1 MKKEVLSIFVD
12 GNELKLVQAK
22 RVKGKIKIISVEHV
36 SLNTSIDEKESVY
49 SDNNFNEDCFGTEEF
64 NESIAPEDKQNDN
77 KSMFYDILNKYPVER
92 SIITLNLP
100 ETNAGIIS
108 IDNSKEVSNKK
119 LKKRIIDEIQ
129 KDYALTVTPEE
140 LFLLPS
146 DNGELKAVFQRGSNP
161 ILDII
166 EDIRPFLGKNLTVG
180 LVEVNEIAIVNLI
193 NRVYSLKKDEISVV
207 VYIGN
212 EFSRI
217 FFMKG
222 KKIAGLVPVINE
234 GYTSVN
240 ILSRLY
246 GKISLESDESNF
258 AEFDRIILAGEAQ
271 LIQSKEF
278 FIDKFPNSEVSY
290 IGWEGLDV
298 SELEQNDI
306 DYLSVYA
313 IPLSSAWKIIE
324 PKYDGLFNDNF
335 LPKAVKNRQKSLKIA
350 WHGIVFLIAL
360 CTMFIYFLG
369 QYLIMERKISKAEY
383 TSALL
388 DKQIDSANEILAELD
403 NIQSRIIH
411 YEQKFARYDS
421 LTKDCKVNSRFLES
435 LTQNVKNTNSI
446 WLNSISLR
454 NDDFSM
460 GGESIFRSRVSKF
473 VSSYNKYKLNNVSR
487 FKVRNREIFKFELHG
502 KIEIPPY

>member
-1 MKKEVLSIFVD
+1 MD
-12 GNELKLVQAK
+12 GNKLKLVQAK
-22 RVKGKIKIISVEHV
+22 KAKGKIKIISVEHV
-36 SLNTSIDEKESVY
+36 SLNTSIDEKELVY
-49 SDNNFNEDCFGTEEF
+49 SDNNLNEDYFGTEVF
-64 NESIAPEDKQNDN
+64 SESESDTQEDKQSDN
-77 KSMFYDILNKYPVER
+77 KNIFFDILNKYPVEK
-92 SIITLNLP
+92 SMITLNLP
-100 ETNAGIIS
+100 ETNAGIVS
-108 IDNSKEVSNKK
+108 INSSKEISNKK
-119 LKKRIIDEIQ
+119 LKKRILDEIQ

-146 DNGELKAVFQRGSNP
+146 NNGELKAVFQRGSNP

-166 EDIRPFLGKNLTVG
+166 EDIRPFLGKKLTVS
-180 LVEVNEIAIVNLI
+180 LVEVNEIALVNLI
-193 NRVYSLKKDEISVV
+193 NRVHSLKKDEISVV

-222 KKIAGLVPVINE
+222 RIIAELVPVINE
-234 GYTSVN
+234 GYTSDN

-246 GKISLESDESNF
+246 GKISLESDESTF
-258 AEFDRIILAGEAQ
+258 TEFNRIILAGEAQ

-278 FIDKFPNSEVSY
+278 FTEKFPNTWVSY
-290 IGWEGLDV
+290 IGWKGLDV

-313 IPLSSAWKIIE
+313 VPLSSACKILE
-324 PKYDGLFNDNF
+324 PKYEGLLNDNF

-360 CTMFIYFLG
+360 CAMFIYFFG
-369 QYLIMERKISKAEY
+369 QYLIMERKISQAEY

-388 DKQIDSANEILAELD
+388 DKQIASANEILTELD

-411 YEQKFARYDS
+411 YEQNFARYDS
-421 LTKDCKVNSRFLES
+421 LTKDCKANSRFLES

-446 WLNSISLR
+446 WLNSVSLR
-454 NDDFSM
+454 DNDFSM
-460 GGESIFRSRVSKF
+460 GGESTFRSRVSKF
-473 VSSYNKYKLNNVSR
+473 VSSYDKYTLNNVNR
-487 FKVRNREIFKFELHG
+487 FKVRNREIFKFNLQG
-502 KIEIPPY
+502 KADMPPYK